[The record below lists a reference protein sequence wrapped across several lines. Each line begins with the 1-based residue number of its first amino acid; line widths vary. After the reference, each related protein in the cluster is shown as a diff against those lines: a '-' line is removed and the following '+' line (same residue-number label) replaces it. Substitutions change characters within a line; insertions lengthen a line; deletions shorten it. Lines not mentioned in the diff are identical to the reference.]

1 MSLRIFHV
9 IFITVSIAL
18 SVFVA
23 IWGVREFM
31 ATRSTGALAL
41 AVVFLLGGVALV
53 LYAGRAFR
61 KLKDLS

>member
-18 SVFVA
+18 SIFVA
-23 IWGVREFM
+23 VWGVREFA

-41 AVVFLLGGVALV
+41 AIVFVAGGVALV
-53 LYAGRAFR
+53 LYAGKAFR

>member
-23 IWGVREFM
+23 IWGVREFV
-31 ATRSTGALAL
+31 ATRSSGALAL
-41 AVVFLLGGVALV
+41 AIVFVVGGAALV
-53 LYAGRAFR
+53 LYAGKAFR

>member
-18 SVFVA
+18 SLFVA

-31 ATRSTGALAL
+31 MTRSNGALVL
-41 AVVFLLGGVALV
+41 AIVFVAGGVALV
-53 LYAGRAFR
+53 LYAGKAFR

>member
-18 SVFVA
+18 TLFVTV
-23 IWGVREFM
+23 WGVREYM
-31 ATRSTGALAL
+31 TTRSNSALML
-41 AVVFLLGGVALV
+41 AIVFLAGGVALV
-53 LYAGRAFR
+53 LYAGKAFR

>member
-18 SVFVA
+18 TVFVT

-31 ATRSTGALAL
+31 VTHNGSALAL
-41 AVVFLLGGVALV
+41 AIVFLVGGVALV
-53 LYAGRAFR
+53 LYAGRAFG
-61 KLKDLS
+61 KLRDL

>member
-41 AVVFLLGGVALV
+41 AVVFLAGGVALV
-53 LYAGRAFR
+53 WYAGKAFR

>member
-23 IWGVREFM
+23 IWGVREYV
-31 ATRSTGALAL
+31 ATRSMGALAL
-41 AVVFLLGGVALV
+41 AIVFVVGGVALV

>member
-41 AVVFLLGGVALV
+41 AVVFVLGGVALV
-53 LYAGRAFR
+53 FYAGRAFR

>member
-18 SVFVA
+18 TLFVT
-23 IWGVREFM
+23 IWGVREYV
-31 ATRSTGALAL
+31 ATRSGGALAL
-41 AVVFLLGGVALV
+41 AIVFLIGGVALV
-53 LYAGRAFR
+53 LYAGKAFR